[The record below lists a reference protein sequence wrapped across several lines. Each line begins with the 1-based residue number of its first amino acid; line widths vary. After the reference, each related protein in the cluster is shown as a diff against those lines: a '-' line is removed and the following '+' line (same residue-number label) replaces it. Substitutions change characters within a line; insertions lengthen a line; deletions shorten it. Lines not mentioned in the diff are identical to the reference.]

1 MMLGGRLYAALAITG
16 MLGLATAGEAQDYT
30 GTDGPPI
37 RFRALLS
44 ADEQT
49 VTTESP
55 GVGCALFVL
64 DRPTLRISWTVTYQD
79 LTSAAVAANVHGP
92 QGVGSNAGVL
102 WNLAPEGMKSPLSGS
117 IVLNDGQLEY
127 LLTDRVYVNILSS
140 RYPEGEL
147 RGQIRRLRPEQ
158 ADEGC

>member
-1 MMLGGRLYAALAITG
+1 MLVLTTAAT
-16 MLGLATAGEAQDYT
+16 AQDYT

-49 VTTESP
+49 ITTESP

-64 DRPTLRISWTVTYQD
+64 DRPTLRIEWTVIYKE
-79 LTSAAVAANVHGP
+79 LTSAATAANVHGP

-102 WNLAPEGMKSPLSGS
+102 WNLAPDGMKSPLTGS

-127 LLTDRVYVNILSS
+127 LLTDRVYVNILS
-140 RYPEGEL
+140 RGYPEGEL

-158 ADEGC
+158 VDEGC

>member
-1 MMLGGRLYAALAITG
+1 MFEFRSSAALLSICII
-16 MLGLATAGEAQDYT
+16 GLVTAAVAQDYT
-30 GTDGPPI
+30 GTEGPPI

-49 VTTESP
+49 ITTESP

-64 DRPTLRISWTVTYQD
+64 DRPTLRIEWTVTYKD
-79 LTSAAVAANVHGP
+79 MTSAATAANVHGP

-102 WNLAPEGMKSPLSGS
+102 WNLAPDGMKSPLKGS
-117 IVLNDGQLEY
+117 LVLNDGQLEY
-127 LLTDRVYVNILSS
+127 LLTDRVYVNILSR

-147 RGQIRRLRPEQ
+147 RGQIRRLRPERV
-158 ADEGC
+158 DEGC

>member
-1 MMLGGRLYAALAITG
+1 MPRRSLFAVLVALGIGVFG
-16 MLGLATAGEAQDYT
+16 SPATSQDYS
-30 GTDGPPI
+30 GTEGPPI

-49 VTTESP
+49 LTTESP

-64 DRPTLRISWTVTYQD
+64 DRPTLRIEWTVTYKE
-79 LTSAAVAANVHGP
+79 LTSAAMAAHVHGP

-102 WNLAPEGMKSPLSGS
+102 WDLAPAGMKSPLTGS

-127 LLTDRVYVNILSS
+127 LLTDRVYVNIHSR

>member
-1 MMLGGRLYAALAITG
+1 MFGNRSFAVLIPLSMLVLGTAAT
-16 MLGLATAGEAQDYT
+16 AQDYT

-49 VTTESP
+49 ITTESP

-64 DRPTLRISWTVTYQD
+64 DRPTLRIEWTVTYKD
-79 LTSAAVAANVHGP
+79 MTSAATAAHVHGP

-102 WNLAPEGMKSPLSGS
+102 WDLAPDGMGSPLSGS

-127 LLTDRVYVNILSS
+127 LLTDRVYVNIHSR

>member
-1 MMLGGRLYAALAITG
+1 MLGSRLFAVLMFTGLLAVG
-16 MLGLATAGEAQDYT
+16 TAVTAQDYT
-30 GTDGPPI
+30 GTEGPPI

-64 DRPTLRISWTVTYQD
+64 DRPTLRITWTVTYQD
-79 LTSAAVAANVHGP
+79 MTSAALAANVHGP

-102 WNLAPEGMKSPLSGS
+102 WNLAPDGMKSPLTGS

-127 LLTDRVYVNILSS
+127 LLTDRVYANITSR

-147 RGQIRRLRPEQ
+147 RGQIRRLRPEA

>member
-1 MMLGGRLYAALAITG
+1 MLGRRLSTVFVYISIFGLLKVAA
-16 MLGLATAGEAQDYT
+16 AQDYT

-49 VTTESP
+49 ITTESP

-64 DRPTLRISWTVTYQD
+64 DRPTLRIEWTVTYKD
-79 LTSAAVAANVHGP
+79 MTSTATAANVHGP

-102 WNLAPEGMKSPLSGS
+102 WDLAPDGMKSPLTGS

-127 LLTDRVYVNILSS
+127 LLTDRVYVNIRSQ

-147 RGQIRRLRPEQ
+147 RGQIRRLRPES
-158 ADEGC
+158 DEGC

>member
-1 MMLGGRLYAALAITG
+1 MLGRRLFAALAFTG
-16 MLGLATAGEAQDYT
+16 MFGFGTAVTGQDYT

-64 DRPTLRISWTVTYQD
+64 DRPTLRISWTVTYKD
-79 LTSAAVAANVHGP
+79 LTSAAVAAHVHGP

-102 WNLAPEGMKSPLSGS
+102 WDLAPEGMKSPLTGS

-127 LLTDRVYVNILSS
+127 LLTDRVYVNLHSR

-147 RGQIRRLRPEQ
+147 RGQIRRLRPE
-158 ADEGC
+158 AVDEGC